1 MCHQMIDC
9 VYPVLR
15 YQWPTFYRQSWSRR
29 ERVRAVE
36 QTKPTGVLRYQAKQD
51 FVVRTIAGETLLI
64 PVGAMTKEF
73 NGMILLNETGAFLWE
88 ALKKPR
94 TEDELVGLMLAE
106 FETDAST
113 ALSDMKDFLTD
124 GIQNEMISCIE

>member
-1 MCHQMIDC
+1 MEQRK
-9 VYPVLR
+9 PTSALR
-15 YQWPTFYRQSWSRR
+15 Y
-29 ERVRAVE
+29 
-36 QTKPTGVLRYQAKQD
+36 LAKQD

-64 PVGAMTKEF
+64 PIGAMTKEF

-88 ALKKPR
+88 ALKQPR

-113 ALSDMKDFLTD
+113 ALSDIKDFISSGVQD
-124 GIQNEMISCIE
+124 GLISCME